1 MDSSAQLKQRRL
13 WYETLDMGELWK
25 SIHYIV
31 LCRPGRREKE
41 KKTTAENDIS
51 SLTLHY
57 NVHGDINKLITCS
70 VLLDLKR
77 DCDSLYIYQDQALLF
92 YEFCPHNSDV
102 QQPESN
108 ILPANVLTYIQ
119 WMVLHYESCIM
130 AHCATAVGGC
140 GIWSFWSFSTWA
152 LKKPLGSFQVM
163 LACH

>member
-13 WYETLDMGELWK
+13 WYETLDMRELWK

-92 YEFCPHNSDV
+92 LW
-102 QQPESN
+102 
-108 ILPANVLTYIQ
+108 ILPTQLR
-119 WMVLHYESCIM
+119 
-130 AHCATAVGGC
+130 CATARIKYTASQCVNLHSVD
-140 GIWSFWSFSTWA
+140 GITLRIMYNGSLCHCCRRLWH
-152 LKKPLGSFQVM
+152 LKLLIF
-163 LACH
+163 